1 LWVGRERI
9 TEELGEVMSFR
20 SLRTELVRRLC
31 LRSLFAPSLYLKVAE
46 VGKGAFIP
54 CAVLVHGKALWHYWT
69 YTL

>member
-1 LWVGRERI
+1 
-9 TEELGEVMSFR
+9 MSYR

-69 YTL
+69 HTL